1 MAPVWSLVVSDQKNS
16 VVSKRKSVNRT
27 EDNKTIVPNEMASS
41 AKANEGQIAETTRV
55 ARAGSVAWAQLNA
68 GLTSSLTTAA
78 QQSVF
83 PLSHRSDE
91 SGTAAEDCPT
101 AQSGPQRTQSAN
113 SIAPARAEWWW
124 GQSHLGN
131 MVAFKKNAKLKMNS
145 CQDDSGWPRHSMVP
159 VGLFERVEDAAMF
172 DDPAATGFG
181 RRSVNSILRRR

>member
-1 MAPVWSLVVSDQKNS
+1 MKDEVQLTANSTEQSVSF
-16 VVSKRKSVNRT
+16 
-27 EDNKTIVPNEMASS
+27 
-41 AKANEGQIAETTRV
+41 G
-55 ARAGSVAWAQLNA
+55 RAGSVARTQLNA

-91 SGTAAEDCPT
+91 SAKAAEDCPT
-101 AQSGPQRTQSAN
+101 AQSRPQRTQTAN

-131 MVAFKKNAKLKMNS
+131 MVAFKKNAKLKVNS
-145 CQDDSGWPRHSMVP
+145 CQDDSDWLRHSMVP
-159 VGLFERVEDAAMF
+159 AGLFERVEDAAMI

-181 RRSVNSILRRR
+181 RRSVNSLLRRR